1 MTQINFTLD
10 TNQIQELIENS
21 GANDLAKQMLTV
33 LFNQLMEKQRDEY
46 IQVDPYSRDD
56 NRKSSRNGYYER
68 EFTTRIGTLNLIVP
82 RTRDGEFSPTLF
94 DRYQRNEKALLASIL
109 EMYVQGVSTRKVSK
123 VVEELCGLDV
133 SKSFIS
139 SLTSELDGVVET
151 FLSRPLTQKYPF
163 ILSDVL
169 FIKVRENHRVV
180 SKAFHIILGIN
191 DLGERE
197 LLTFSIQDNESYDSW
212 KSLYSELTERGL
224 QGLKLVISDSHSR
237 EVKAIKE
244 SFPGVS
250 WQRCQVHF
258 MRNVFDKLPRKNT
271 EEVRGELKVLL
282 KTTNIEI
289 ARRLKNEI
297 VDKYIGKYSKMTEC
311 LDEGFEDGFQYC
323 TIEETNYSRLRNTNM
338 LERVNSEI
346 RRREKVVRIFPN
358 KQSALRLIGAVL
370 IDIHEEWESSSRQ
383 YIQFTEQTKK
393 WID

>member
-123 VVEELCGLDV
+123 VVEELCGLNV

-151 FLSRPLTQKYPF
+151 FQWP
-163 ILSDVL
+163 
-169 FIKVRENHRVV
+169 
-180 SKAFHIILGIN
+180 
-191 DLGERE
+191 
-197 LLTFSIQDNESYDSW
+197 
-212 KSLYSELTERGL
+212 
-224 QGLKLVISDSHSR
+224 
-237 EVKAIKE
+237 
-244 SFPGVS
+244 
-250 WQRCQVHF
+250 
-258 MRNVFDKLPRKNT
+258 
-271 EEVRGELKVLL
+271 
-282 KTTNIEI
+282 
-289 ARRLKNEI
+289 
-297 VDKYIGKYSKMTEC
+297 
-311 LDEGFEDGFQYC
+311 
-323 TIEETNYSRLRNTNM
+323 
-338 LERVNSEI
+338 
-346 RRREKVVRIFPN
+346 IFG
-358 KQSALRLIGAVL
+358 R
-370 IDIHEEWESSSRQ
+370 
-383 YIQFTEQTKK
+383 Y
-393 WID
+393 